1 MIKAFDY
8 ETDNC
13 YKVFLKKNWK
23 KLFWII
29 EPPKLRSKTEVA
41 IYRFSKYVLWKA
53 FFITP

>member
-8 ETDNC
+8 KTDNC

-23 KLFWII
+23 KFFWII
-29 EPPKLRSKTEVA
+29 EPPNLRSKTEVA

>member
-13 YKVFLKKNWK
+13 YKVFLKKNWENF
-23 KLFWII
+23 FWVL

-41 IYRFSKYVLWKA
+41 I
-53 FFITP
+53 